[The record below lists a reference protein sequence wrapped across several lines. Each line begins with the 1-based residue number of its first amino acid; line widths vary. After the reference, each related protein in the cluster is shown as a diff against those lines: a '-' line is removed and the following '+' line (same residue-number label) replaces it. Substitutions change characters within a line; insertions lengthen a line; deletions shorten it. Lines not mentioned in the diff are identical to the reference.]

1 MKKAVSMVLAAALVA
16 SMLAGCGSGSSGT
29 SGENAQ
35 ASGETASGG
44 SSGGGA
50 MAEGGG
56 TTDGKYDLVFWVYSD
71 AVLNDQGIL
80 FNQWVEEYCEENPNV
95 NSITLVGKNDSDLLT
110 SLMAGVGLPDMFFAS
125 ARDMVKYKEAIDLLD
140 LTSIYESEEGY
151 KDGFYDAAIESVSQ
165 DGGMWAIPFMSYVPI
180 IFRNTDV
187 LEAAGIDWENEPLTS
202 WEVFFDQCEKVQAA
216 GFDAT
221 HSWANGGYYCPGAVL
236 ASDAENLTVGMEN
249 GETTLQP
256 EQLTRTFE
264 TIQKLETY
272 SNGMSYDDE
281 AASEAFKA
289 GELAFICVGPWNEPD
304 YIQAGTNYDVQL
316 IPP

>member
-110 SLMAGVGLPDMFFAS
+110 I
-125 ARDMVKYKEAIDLLD
+125 AI
-140 LTSIYESEEGY
+140 
-151 KDGFYDAAIESVSQ
+151 Q
-165 DGGMWAIPFMSYVPI
+165 N
-180 IFRNTDV
+180 NT
-187 LEAAGIDWENEPLTS
+187 
-202 WEVFFDQCEKVQAA
+202 
-216 GFDAT
+216 
-221 HSWANGGYYCPGAVL
+221 
-236 ASDAENLTVGMEN
+236 
-249 GETTLQP
+249 
-256 EQLTRTFE
+256 
-264 TIQKLETY
+264 
-272 SNGMSYDDE
+272 
-281 AASEAFKA
+281 AFS
-289 GELAFICVGPWNEPD
+289 
-304 YIQAGTNYDVQL
+304 
-316 IPP
+316 